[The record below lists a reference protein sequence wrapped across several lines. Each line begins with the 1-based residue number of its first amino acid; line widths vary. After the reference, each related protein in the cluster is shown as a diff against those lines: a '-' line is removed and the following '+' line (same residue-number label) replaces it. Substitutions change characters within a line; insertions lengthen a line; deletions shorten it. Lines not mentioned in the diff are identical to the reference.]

1 MPRAFLIKAKKEKKK
16 EDDAPSSH
24 VQVNRQF
31 SNGIS
36 DPHSNDRIVCPSED
50 QLSPPTHTK
59 ESPVRLHVKRKHSHV
74 TASAEEREIISVPRL
89 TQTGVLETNRNVITE
104 SPLADNAI
112 VPRKTRKRSPKKTV
126 VYYYKAKQD
135 ARDGISEKHVAV
147 GRDSC
152 LSKDVPLE
160 GKSASMHQ
168 RNIHNYVA
176 ANSKRVTSQGNPN
189 CGYHFKPPTHSTN
202 CQEKSTRFEYEK
214 AGHQESAKPFNYAE
228 SRTGKFSRE
237 KREIAPT
244 AGNIGLDNVKIV
256 EVHSIGQKMDIVYPN
271 KSGTVPTAPV
281 HHGSEEYRCNVSSAN
296 VPASDPPARSV
307 QRKEPTPAQTSA
319 PSATPVV
326 HYLPVYAIPSSQGVQ
341 YQAVPGA
348 AILEKVPG
356 VNNLYSPVGKNGEAK
371 PQPAYPQP
379 APPAAKPQPPPQSQA
394 PPVAPPQLQVQGG
407 PTHTQHHMPH
417 PQPQGPVIYQPR
429 MMSNPTAAHPVQPT
443 LVQPGYPPQLNNP
456 PMIAAPYPPPDTRV
470 IPTQTYPPQAVA
482 QAMPSPPYVVTKSEP
497 VSPQQLSAPNH
508 SVATTQ
514 SYPVSVQTVAPHQPQ
529 HYQPQTQTVPGQQL
543 YPSQEQ
549 KFTQPPMYP
558 PQYQSAPNQ
567 TPYPLHVVAHEALPY
582 PPVTQQ
588 VAVSQPTPPP
598 PPPPPQAAAGPV
610 ISTGHPYPAERPAQ
624 PYYPPQNA
632 VQYPPEKSSSMAIHY
647 YPVNKP
653 PSEQSVVQQYPDQK
667 AVHLPSPPYPV
678 ESVSQPPTPQYT
690 PDGKEQQKFLY
701 APPPPDFMRSPVYR
715 VPVTEAP
722 QMVQQSPHS
731 THPPSQHSREPL
743 SQPPS
748 QPLKGAKRR
757 KTAMPHREIRDSSSP
772 SGSYPQHSSSPG
784 SDLQCNEKLSKSPG
798 HNPALNKSSCV
809 ITPPGSP
816 HEEED
821 GSYTVVMRDYGIQA
835 GPPTEQGTWTVKV
848 ESTAPRVYITEKEA
862 LAHAYSESISEEE
875 DEYEEEEEEGDYNE
889 LDDTDETY
897 SPTQKENRS
906 PSGFQEDGGSEN
918 HLSRKGR
925 RRNAKYTCK
934 FCHKGFQWYSH
945 LTSHERTHTGEKPF
959 KCPECNRAFT
969 RADGLQCHML
979 VHNKKR
985 PFKCDYCN
993 KGFNDNT
1000 SLEKHT
1006 YSHTGVKP
1014 FKCEYCG
1021 RAFSDSQSI
1030 EKHLLVHIGTKPYKC
1045 QFCVR
1050 SFNDSQMLVRHIRS
1064 HTGEKPFKC
1073 QHCQMAFSK
1082 QSALVIHTRVHT
1094 GEKPYQCPHC
1104 SKCFSISG
1112 NLQRHILIHTGERP
1126 YQCSKCPKAFNNPSH
1141 LSRHISKLHAPQ
1153 PKPEG
1158 VVDNRPG
1165 YSAQGN
1171 NTNKPVLA

>member
-1 MPRAFLIKAKKEKKK
+1 M
-16 EDDAPSSH
+16 
-24 VQVNRQF
+24 
-31 SNGIS
+31 
-36 DPHSNDRIVCPSED
+36 CTSED
-50 QLSPPTHTK
+50 QISPPTRSK
-59 ESPVRLHVKRKHSHV
+59 ESPVRLLVKRKHSHV
-74 TASAEEREIISVPRL
+74 TTGEDRETVSASRL
-89 TQTGVLETNRNVITE
+89 TQTGVFGTNRNGILE
-104 SPLADNAI
+104 SPRADNAI
-112 VPRKTRKRSPKKTV
+112 VPRKTRKRNPKKTV
-126 VYYYKAKQD
+126 VYYYKAKQEVE
-135 ARDGISEKHVAV
+135 DGNGGKRVAV
-147 GRDSC
+147 CHDPC
-152 LSKDVPLE
+152 LAKDVPLE
-160 GKSASMHQ
+160 GKSTSTHQ
-168 RNIHNYVA
+168 RNINNYVA

-189 CGYHFKPPTHSTN
+189 CGYHFKPPMHSKS
-202 CQEKSTRFEYEK
+202 CQEKSARFEYEK
-214 AGHQESAKPFNYAE
+214 AGHQESAKQFNHAE
-228 SRTGKFSRE
+228 PRTGKFSRE
-237 KREIAPT
+237 RREVAPT
-244 AGNIGLDNVKIV
+244 AGNVGLDNVKIV

-271 KSGTVPTAPV
+271 KSGPVPAAPV
-281 HHGSEEYRCNVSSAN
+281 HHRNEEYRCNVSSAN
-296 VPASDPPARSV
+296 NVPASDPPAHFI

-371 PQPAYPQP
+371 SHPAYPQP
-379 APPAAKPQPPPQSQA
+379 APSATQPQPPPLSQA
-394 PPVAPPQLQVQGG
+394 PSVVPPQPQVQGA
-407 PTHTQHHMPH
+407 PTHTQHHLPQ

-429 MMSNPTAAHPVQPT
+429 MMSNPSAAHPLQPT
-443 LVQPGYPPQLNNP
+443 MVQPGYQPQLTNP
-456 PMIAAPYPPPDTRV
+456 PMTAVPYPPPDARV
-470 IPTQTYPPQAVA
+470 IPAQTYPPQAVA

-497 VSPQQLSAPNH
+497 VSPQQLSPPSH
-508 SVATTQ
+508 SVATSQ
-514 SYPVSVQTVAPHQPQ
+514 SYPVPVQTVAPHQPQ
-529 HYQPQTQTVPGQQL
+529 HYPSQTHTAPGQQL
-543 YPSQEQ
+543 YPPQEQ
-549 KFTQPPMYP
+549 KFTRPPMYP
-558 PQYQSAPNQ
+558 PQYQAAPNQ
-567 TPYPLHVVAHEALPY
+567 TPYPVHAVAPEALPY
-582 PPVTQQ
+582 PPATQQ

-598 PPPPPQAAAGPV
+598 QAPAGPV
-610 ISTGHPYPAERPAQ
+610 LSTGHPYPAERPTQ
-624 PYYPPQNA
+624 PYYPPQSA
-632 VQYPPEKSSSMAIHY
+632 AQYPPDKPSSMAIHY

-653 PSEQSVVQQYPDQK
+653 PNEQSVVQQYPDQK

-678 ESVSQPPTPQYT
+678 ENVSQPPTPQYT
-690 PDGKEQQKFLY
+690 PDGKEQQKFVY

-722 QMVQQSPHS
+722 QMIQQSPHS
-731 THPPSQHSREPL
+731 SQPPSQHSRETL

-748 QPLKGAKRR
+748 QPPKGAKRR
-757 KTAMPHREIRDSSSP
+757 KTAMPHREVRDSLLP
-772 SGSYPQHSSSPG
+772 SESYPQHSSSPG
-784 SDLQCNEKLSKSPG
+784 TDLQCNERMSKSPG

-821 GSYTVVMRDYGIQA
+821 GSYTVVMRDYGIQT

-848 ESTAPRVYITEKEA
+848 ESAAPRVYITEKEA
-862 LAHAYSESISEEE
+862 LAHSYSESLSEEE
-875 DEYEEEEEEGDYNE
+875 DEFEEEEEGDYNE
-889 LDDTDETY
+889 LDDADETY
-897 SPTQKENRS
+897 SPTQKENCS
-906 PSGFQEDGGSEN
+906 PGGLPEDGESEN

-925 RRNAKYTCK
+925 RRHAKYTCK

-1030 EKHLLVHIGTKPYKC
+1030 EKHLLVHTGTKPYKC

-1153 PKPEG
+1153 PKLEG

-1165 YSAQGN
+1165 FSAQAN